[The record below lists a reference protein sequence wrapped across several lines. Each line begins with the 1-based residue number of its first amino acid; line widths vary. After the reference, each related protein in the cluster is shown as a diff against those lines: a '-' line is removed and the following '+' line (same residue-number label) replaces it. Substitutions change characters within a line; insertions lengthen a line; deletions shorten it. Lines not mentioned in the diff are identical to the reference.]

1 MKFFQQIWYIV
12 RVEFG
17 FFVRYPRLVLAT
29 AVVALIPAMYAA
41 IYLSSV
47 WDPLSHTGALAVGV
61 VNQDEGVDYRGHVF
75 NVGKEVTNQLQASGR
90 FGFQVFTDEYEVR
103 RMVRSGQLAFALVI
117 PPGFSSN
124 AIPGASVGAGKL
136 VVYSSEGNNYESAA
150 IARHFAETLGQDV
163 NESLNE
169 RRWAL
174 VLSNAA
180 GSQRNVDALRDG
192 VEQLR
197 TGANEL
203 RTGTLQTANGAR
215 AVSNGTGKLNEGV
228 GQFTSGFKQLG
239 TGLKTMDAK
248 RPANAE
254 LNRLKTGAESLA
266 AGHVEFGQ
274 GLQELQAGSQQL
286 RDGVATFQTE
296 AKDSVFVPVKV
307 TDNLD
312 KLANGLG
319 QLHTGI
325 QNASV
330 AQVKLSDGAK
340 ALSTGVGTLTN
351 GVRSLTGGIRTMV
364 GKLPEDSQ
372 LDELNKGASD
382 VATGATNLAD
392 ATQKVNAGAQ
402 RLALGIELMAN
413 SLPKDIGK
421 LDGSA
426 QGLAVSVQPQM
437 EIEAPVPNS
446 GSAFAANVLP
456 AALWL
461 GAGIAAFLI
470 HVRVLPRHA
479 QFFSPPAQVIGK
491 MVLPSG
497 VVLLQAGLLALML
510 HFGLQIPVA
519 HAGGFLLTLGVS
531 AITFLLIVF
540 ALTRAFG
547 DAGKG
552 LAMIMLA
559 VQMSS
564 SGGIVPIELSGGWYK
579 AISPWLPI
587 TWSVKALKASMFD
600 AFEGSWQHPLLM
612 VLVAAVLAATFASFV
627 GKWRFVKPNEM
638 RAAIDV

>member
-1 MKFFQQIWYIV
+1 MKFFSQIWYII
-12 RVEFG
+12 RVELS
-17 FFVRYPRLVLAT
+17 FFARYPRLVLAT

-47 WDPLSHTGALAVGV
+47 WDPLAHTNALPVGV
-61 VNQDEGVDYRGHVF
+61 VNQDQGVEYRGTVF
-75 NVGKEVTNQLQASGR
+75 NIGKEVSQRLQASRR
-90 FGFQVFTDEYEVR
+90 FGFQLIESEAAARHLVR
-103 RMVRSGQLAFALVI
+103 TGELAFALII

-136 VVYSSEGNNYESAA
+136 VVYTSEGNNFESAA

-163 NESLNE
+163 NDSLNE

-180 GSQRNVDALRDG
+180 GSQRSVEALRNG

-203 RTGTLQTANGAR
+203 RAGTVQTANGAR
-215 AVSNGTGKLNEGV
+215 TLSNGAGRLNDGV
-228 GQFTSGFKQLG
+228 GQLTRGVKELG
-239 TGLKTMDAK
+239 AGLKTMDAK
-248 RPANAE
+248 RPANAD
-254 LNRLKTGAESLA
+254 LNRLRNGAETLS

-274 GLQELQAGSQQL
+274 GLAELQSGSQKI
-286 RDGVATFQTE
+286 RDGVGAFQTE
-296 AKDSVFVPVKV
+296 AKDSIFVPAKV

-312 KLANGLG
+312 KLADSLG

-325 QNASV
+325 QSASG
-330 AQVKLSDGAK
+330 AQVKLADGAK
-340 ALSTGVGTLTN
+340 AVSTGVNTLTS
-351 GVRSLTGGIRTMV
+351 GVRTLGGGIRTMV
-364 GKLPEDSQ
+364 SKLPEDSQ
-372 LDELNKGASD
+372 LDELSKGAGE
-382 VATGATNLAD
+382 VANGVSSVAE

-402 RLALGIELMAN
+402 RLAAGIELLSS
-413 SLPKDIGK
+413 SLPKDIAK

-426 QGLAVSVQPQM
+426 QGLAVSVQPVM
-437 EIEAPVPNS
+437 DVEAAVPNS
-446 GSAFAANVLP
+446 GSGFAPNVLP

-479 QFFSPPAQVIGK
+479 QFFLPPAQVIGK
-491 MVLPSG
+491 IALPSAI
-497 VVLLQAGLLALML
+497 VVLQAVLLAAMVRYLL
-510 HFGLQIPVA
+510 HIPLVHSGA
-519 HAGGFLLTLGVS
+519 FVLTLVISGV
-531 AITFLLIVF
+531 TFLLIVF

-552 LAMIMLA
+552 LAMILLA

-579 AISPWLPI
+579 EISPWLPV
-587 TWSVKALKASMFD
+587 TWSVRALKASMFD
-600 AFEGSWQHPLLM
+600 AYEGNWQHPLLM
-612 VLVAAVLAATFASFV
+612 VSAATLAASVFASWI
-627 GKWRFVKPNEM
+627 GKWRFVKPHEM